1 MIKIGINGFG
11 RIGRALFRINL
22 LHKKYEIVAINE
34 IDPDIDNMAYLLK
47 YDSTYGKLFN
57 NKISREGDFLVVD
70 DQKIKVYHEKTI
82 KDVNWANHNVDVVI
96 DSSGVFENVI
106 GGRYITDNNIV
117 KKVVVTHSPK
127 SDIDLTLMIGVN
139 EKEYIKNIHNVI
151 SSSICDANAV
161 TPFFHLIN
169 SRFGIEIGEVT
180 TLHPWLSYQNVLDGN
195 LRSVS
200 SPGHFWND
208 YALGRNS
215 TVSLI
220 PKDTSLVSAM
230 QKVIP
235 GVEDVVDAMSFRTP
249 TAIVSAADGSFYL
262 KTKTDIKEV
271 IECIQA
277 YEIEYPGVL
286 QFDNKSL
293 VSIDYMANENAAIL
307 DARWLKVLNGRLLK
321 FVLWYDNEWGY
332 AKRTYN
338 IIEYILK

>member
-22 LHKKYEIVAINE
+22 LHKNYQIVAINE

-57 NKISREGDFLVVD
+57 NKISRDGDYLVVD
-70 DQKIKVYHEKTI
+70 DQKIKVYHKRNI
-82 KDVNWANHNVDVVI
+82 KDVDWGKHNVDVVI
-96 DSSGVFENVI
+96 DSSGVFENVL
-106 GGRYITDNNIV
+106 GAKHITDNKIV
-117 KKVVVTHSPK
+117 DKVVITHSPK
-127 SDIDLTLMIGVN
+127 SGIDLTLMIGVN
-139 EKEYIKNIHNVI
+139 EKSYIKEQHHVI

-169 SRFGIEIGEVT
+169 NKFGIDIGEVT

-230 QKVIP
+230 QKVIS

-262 KTKTDIKEV
+262 KTKTNLEEV
-271 IECIQA
+271 IACVEA
-277 YEIEYPGVL
+277 YEKEYPGVL
-286 QFDNKSL
+286 LLDKKSL
-293 VSIDYMANENAAIL
+293 VSIDYMANEYAAIL
-307 DARWLKVLNGRLLK
+307 DGRWLKVLNGRLLK

-338 IIEYILK
+338 IIEFILK